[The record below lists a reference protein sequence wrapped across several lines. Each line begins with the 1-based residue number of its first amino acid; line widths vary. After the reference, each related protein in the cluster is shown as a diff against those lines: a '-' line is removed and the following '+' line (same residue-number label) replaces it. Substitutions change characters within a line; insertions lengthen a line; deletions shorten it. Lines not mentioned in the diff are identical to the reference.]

1 MQEVKTYKLRLH
13 RINPTKRSIERKNM
27 KEKKENSDFCP
38 ENTHKHF
45 RGDKTL
51 SETIN
56 DTVTESLKYCL
67 KTHIENTFRTAN
79 LDEKLTSLFSQADNE
94 NPFNEKETHFLVE
107 QINRL
112 KILDLTVGDGTLLV
126 EVLNK
131 LTFLL
136 SKLDPLNEK
145 WKQQQIR
152 ALDRIADPTSKSEL
166 HETIETVFNQNA
178 PDYARKRY
186 LIQNCLYGIC
196 SDPSSLNAAKH
207 NLLNCLL
214 EEQEAAPDMNARE
227 DIDSL
232 FHLETNPL
240 PANAPIES
248 SKHREEERC
257 HTNRWDDGFDP
268 ERLFGIENKSITLQK
283 NRKLFHITWGTYN
296 SRYHYDEAPCPSK
309 DPGAVLLTL
318 EERNLLTDILA
329 ERIRMKKYRVLA
341 LNVLQN
347 HVHLLLAAEEEEVCR
362 IIDDLKGYSSYTFHR
377 EQEEATAKPLA
388 AEETTSGAKSP
399 RKLWQRKYHTILIEN
414 KTQFEKAS
422 EEIQNNHLKH
432 ELPPIDFNV
441 LSPALTPFEK
451 AFDPETI
458 TTGFD
463 IVFGNLHCVSAIDLP
478 SSVEDNGTSDVGNL
492 FRISTTAKEVPENEK
507 NPSIQSCEF
516 ADELYARLVFKGFEL
531 LKSDGILAL
540 LIPESSWE
548 SLAESTVNAL
558 LRKNNILEIADTP
571 SPSAGRVDTV
581 VLLLQKRE

>member
-1 MQEVKTYKLRLH
+1 MKIEKIIVYLCKTGK
-13 RINPTKRSIERKNM
+13 RIEKIERKDM
-27 KEKKENSDFCP
+27 KEKKENPDCCP

-51 SETIN
+51 SEIIN

-67 KTHIENTFRTAN
+67 KTHIENTFRTTN
-79 LDEKLTSLFSQADNE
+79 LDEKLTSLFLQADNE

-196 SDPSSLNAAKH
+196 RDPSSLNAAKL

-214 EEQEAAPDMNARE
+214 EEQEAAPDMNACE

-232 FHLETNPL
+232 FHLETHPL
-240 PANAPIES
+240 PANAPIGS
-248 SKHREEERC
+248 SKYREEKRC
-257 HTNRWDDGFDP
+257 HTNRSDD
-268 ERLFGIENKSITLQK
+268 E
-283 NRKLFHITWGTYN
+283 
-296 SRYHYDEAPCPSK
+296 
-309 DPGAVLLTL
+309 
-318 EERNLLTDILA
+318 
-329 ERIRMKKYRVLA
+329 
-341 LNVLQN
+341 
-347 HVHLLLAAEEEEVCR
+347 
-362 IIDDLKGYSSYTFHR
+362 
-377 EQEEATAKPLA
+377 
-388 AEETTSGAKSP
+388 
-399 RKLWQRKYHTILIEN
+399 
-414 KTQFEKAS
+414 
-422 EEIQNNHLKH
+422 
-432 ELPPIDFNV
+432 FN
-441 LSPALTPFEK
+441 
-451 AFDPETI
+451 PETI

-463 IVFGNLHCVSAIDLP
+463 IVFGNLHCVSATVLP
-478 SSVEDNGTSDVGNL
+478 SVEDDGTSDVGNL

-507 NPSIQSCEF
+507 NPLMQSHGF
-516 ADELYARLVFKGFEL
+516 DDELYARLIFKGFEL

-540 LIPESSWE
+540 LIPQSYWKN
-548 SLAESTVNAL
+548 LNESTTQEL
-558 LRKNNILEIADTP
+558 LRKDNLLEISDTP
-571 SPSAGRVDTV
+571 SPFSEKISTTTI
-581 VLLLQKRE
+581 LLQKTVSVASICISGE

>member
-1 MQEVKTYKLRLH
+1 M
-13 RINPTKRSIERKNM
+13 N
-27 KEKKENSDFCP
+27 EKKENPDYCS
-38 ENTHKHF
+38 ENTHGHF
-45 RGDKTL
+45 RESKTL
-51 SETIN
+51 SEITN
-56 DTVTESLKYCL
+56 DLVTESLKYCL

-79 LDEKLTSLFSQADNE
+79 LDEKLTSLFSETEKE

-145 WKQQQIR
+145 WKQQQIMV
-152 ALDRIADPTSKSEL
+152 LDGIADPILKSKLREK
-166 HETIETVFNQNA
+166 IETVFSQNK

-186 LIQNCLYGIC
+186 LFQNCLYGLC

-240 PANAPIES
+240 TANAPIGS

-257 HTNRWDDGFDP
+257 HTNRSDDEFDP
-268 ERLFGIENKSITLQK
+268 ERVFGIENKSITLQK
-283 NRKLFHITWGTYN
+283 QRKLFHITWGTYN
-296 SRYHYDEAPCPSK
+296 SRYHYDEAPYPSK
-309 DPGAVLLTL
+309 EPETVLLTL
-318 EERNLLTDILA
+318 EERNLLADILA

-341 LNVLQN
+341 LNVLQD
-347 HVHLLLAAEEEEVCR
+347 HVHLLLAAEEEEVDR

-377 EQEEATAKPLA
+377 EQEEATAKLPTF
-388 AEETTSGAKSP
+388 EETASDTKSP

-414 KTQFEKAS
+414 KMQFEKAS

-432 ELPPIDFNV
+432 NLPPIDFNV

-458 TTGFD
+458 STGFD
-463 IVFGNLHCVSAIDLP
+463 IVFGNLHCVSATVLP
-478 SSVEDNGTSDVGNL
+478 SVEDNDTSDVGNL

-540 LIPESSWE
+540 LIPQSSWE

-558 LRKNNILEIADTP
+558 LRKNNILEISDTP
-571 SPSAGRVDTV
+571 SSFSGRISTTAI
-581 VLLLQKRE
+581 LLQKRE

>member
-1 MQEVKTYKLRLH
+1 M
-13 RINPTKRSIERKNM
+13 N
-27 KEKKENSDFCP
+27 EKKENPDCCS
-38 ENTHKHF
+38 ENTHGHF
-45 RGDKTL
+45 RESKTL
-51 SETIN
+51 SEITN
-56 DTVTESLKYCL
+56 DLVTKSLKYCL

-79 LDEKLTSLFSQADNE
+79 LDEKLTSLFSETDNE
-94 NPFNEKETHFLVE
+94 NPFNEKETHLLVE
-107 QINRL
+107 KINQL
-112 KILDLTVGDGTLLV
+112 KIIDLTVTDGRFLI

-152 ALDRIADPTSKSEL
+152 VLDRIADPTLKSKLREK
-166 HETIETVFNQNA
+166 IETVFSQNK

-186 LIQNCLYGIC
+186 VFQNCLYGLC
-196 SDPSSLNAAKH
+196 CDPSSLNVAKH

-214 EEQEAAPDMNARE
+214 EKQEAARDMNTRA
-227 DIDSL
+227 DVDSL

-240 PANAPIES
+240 TTNAPIGS
-248 SKHREEERC
+248 SEHREEERC
-257 HTNRWDDGFDP
+257 HINRSDDEFDP
-268 ERLFGIENKSITLQK
+268 GRVFGIENNSITLQK
-283 NRKLFHITWGTYN
+283 QRKLFHITWGTYN
-296 SRYHYDEAPCPSK
+296 SRYREEDISVPSK
-309 DPGAVLLTL
+309 EQKPVLLTL
-318 EERNLLTDILA
+318 DERNRMADILA
-329 ERIRMKKYRVLA
+329 ERIRMKEYRVLA
-341 LNVLQN
+341 LNVLQD
-347 HVHLLLAAEEEEVCR
+347 HVHLLLAAEEEEVDR

-377 EQEEATAKPLA
+377 EQEEATAKLPTF
-388 AEETTSGAKSP
+388 EETASDTKSP

-414 KTQFEKAS
+414 KMQFEKAS

-432 ELPPIDFNV
+432 NLPPIDFNV

-478 SSVEDNGTSDVGNL
+478 SVEDNGTSDVGNL
-492 FRISTTAKEVPENEK
+492 FRISTTTKEVPENEK

-558 LRKNNILEIADTP
+558 LRKNNISEIADTP
-571 SPSAGRVDTV
+571 SPSAGRVDTI

>member
-1 MQEVKTYKLRLH
+1 MKIEKIIVYLCKTGK
-13 RINPTKRSIERKNM
+13 RIEKIERKNM
-27 KEKKENSDFCP
+27 KEKKENPDCCP

-51 SETIN
+51 SEIVN
-56 DTVTESLKYCL
+56 DLVTKSLKYCL
-67 KTHIENTFRTAN
+67 KTLIENTFRTAN

-94 NPFNEKETHFLVE
+94 NPFNEKETYFLVE

-112 KILDLTVGDGTLLV
+112 KILDLTMGDGTLLV

-196 SDPSSLNAAKH
+196 CDPSSLNAAKH

-232 FHLETNPL
+232 FHLKTHPL
-240 PANAPIES
+240 TTNAPIGS
-248 SKHREEERC
+248 SKHQEEERC
-257 HTNRWDDGFDP
+257 HTNRSDNGFDP
-268 ERLFGIENKSITLQK
+268 GRVFGIENKSITLPK

-296 SRYHYDEAPCPSK
+296 SRYHYDEAPPSK
-309 DPGAVLLTL
+309 EPEAVLLTL
-318 EERNLLTDILA
+318 EERNLLADILA

-341 LNVLQN
+341 LNVLQD
-347 HVHLLLAAEEEEVCR
+347 HVHLLLAAEEEEVYR

-377 EQEEATAKPLA
+377 EQEDATAKPLA

-414 KTQFEKAS
+414 ETQFEQAS
-422 EEIQNNHLKH
+422 EAIQNNHLKH
-432 ELPPIDFNV
+432 NLPPIDFNV
-441 LSPALTPFEK
+441 LSSALTPFEK

-458 TTGFD
+458 ATGFD
-463 IVFGNLHCVSAIDLP
+463 IVFGKLHCVSATVLP
-478 SSVEDNGTSDVGNL
+478 SVEDDGTSDVGNL

-507 NPSIQSCEF
+507 NPLMQSHEF
-516 ADELYARLVFKGFEL
+516 NDKLYARLIFKGFEL

-540 LIPESSWE
+540 LIPQSSWKN
-548 SLAESTVNAL
+548 LTESTTQEL
-558 LRKNNILEIADTP
+558 LRKNNILEISDTP
-571 SPSAGRVDTV
+571 SPFSERISTTTI
-581 VLLLQKRE
+581 LLQK